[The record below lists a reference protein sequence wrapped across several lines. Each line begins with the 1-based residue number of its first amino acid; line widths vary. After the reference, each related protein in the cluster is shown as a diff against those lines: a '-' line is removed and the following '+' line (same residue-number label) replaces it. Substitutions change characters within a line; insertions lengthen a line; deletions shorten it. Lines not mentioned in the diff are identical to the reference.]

1 MEDPNRSRSSS
12 DWNNNSKNLI
22 KPKHE
27 KLDFDLAF
35 ESLQSSEGGDN
46 VASSS
51 RSYLKSFF
59 TEMGYS
65 PSLVDRVIEEN
76 GEDNVD
82 LLLEILMECS
92 GFQKP
97 KSKPPDSLDCLFDG
111 RGASNPLKYSAVTG
125 VKEEPDVFDE
135 VYDDKR
141 VSLLKMNF
149 PAKDV
154 EYAMDKLG
162 ENAPINEIMDFIIA
176 AQIANNI
183 NREAEDMPD
192 IDVENKE
199 VDALSLIVSV
209 KPAAKAIDL
218 NHISSKHTIQR
229 DIDLKQKGWERG
241 TELIHKH
248 RHRGTWLMCGVE
260 VDRSSS
266 ILMRYSGLRDSSIAI
281 VSCIMAS
288 SLGTDINDETLY
300 GTMDKTLCLLD
311 MGFSE
316 NEISLAIDKFGS
328 EIPITELANA
338 ICAHQLGETYVI
350 KKKYSENS
358 TASCSSAANDSRSFG
373 VETENDTRHHHSF
386 GRVKSETEDCRRDT
400 ILLSRDMNTKKTRKG
415 KRPRQE
421 HIESYQEAQPR
432 HDGLEENC
440 AGEQPKQEYDYGSSS
455 YFEPEQEYDYGSS
468 SYFEPEWVEE
478 KVNSDTTTF
487 GMPKPF
493 QSNPRK
499 ILDQIAAKPPY
510 FFYGNVA
517 TASSDTW
524 EKISQFLYGIEPE
537 FVDTK
542 FFSALSR
549 REGYIHNLPTENRS
563 HILPKSPTALEDLMP
578 STKKWWPS
586 WDARKKMSCRNFDSR
601 GSSQLCD
608 MLGTMLDDSRGLLSA
623 EQQRD
628 LLRHCQALN
637 LMWVGPNKLA
647 PMEPAHLEKALGYPL
662 NHTLIA
668 DYPLT
673 ERMYSLR
680 YSFQT
685 DTLGYHL
692 SVLKS
697 IFPQGIT
704 VLSLFS
710 GIGGAEITLHRLGI
724 HLKGVVSVETSETNR
739 RVLKRWW
746 CSTGQAGRL
755 EQIEDIRKLT
765 SSAIERLI
773 EKFGCFD
780 FVICQN
786 SFTQPSNIPRVGS
799 GVESQHYFDFT
810 LFNEFVRVLQ
820 RVRSAIERKR

>member
-1 MEDPNRSRSSS
+1 MARSTS
-12 DWNNNSKNLI
+12 DWNDNSKNLI

-35 ESLQSSEGGDN
+35 ESLQSSEDN

-51 RSYLKSFF
+51 RSYLRSFF

-97 KSKPPDSLDCLFDG
+97 KSQPPDSLDCLFDD
-111 RGASNPLKYSAVTG
+111 RGSSNPLKYSAVTG

-141 VSLLKMNF
+141 VSLLKMKF
-149 PAKDV
+149 PVKDV

-176 AQIANNI
+176 AQIADNI
-183 NREAEDMPD
+183 NRDTEDMPD

-199 VDALSLIVSV
+199 
-209 KPAAKAIDL
+209 
-218 NHISSKHTIQR
+218 
-229 DIDLKQKGWERG
+229 
-241 TELIHKH
+241 
-248 RHRGTWLMCGVE
+248 
-260 VDRSSS
+260 
-266 ILMRYSGLRDSSIAI
+266 
-281 VSCIMAS
+281 
-288 SLGTDINDETLY
+288 DINDETLY

-328 EIPITELANA
+328 DIPITELANA

-350 KKKYSENS
+350 KTK
-358 TASCSSAANDSRSFG
+358 
-373 VETENDTRHHHSF
+373 TRHYFS
-386 GRVKSETEDCRRDT
+386 VKRYEHKE
-400 ILLSRDMNTKKTRKG
+400 TRKG

-421 HIESYQEAQPR
+421 HIEGYQETQPR

-440 AGEQPKQEYDYGSSS
+440 AGEQPKQEYDYGSSSYFEPEQEYDYGSSS

-493 QSNPRK
+493 RSNPCK

-537 FVDTK
+537 FVDAQ
-542 FFSALSR
+542 FFSALRR

-563 HILPKSPTALEDLMP
+563 HVLPKSPIALEDLMP

-586 WDARKKMSCRNFDSR
+586 WDARKK
-601 GSSQLCD
+601 
-608 MLGTMLDDSRGLLSA
+608 MLDDSRGLLSA

-637 LMWVGPNKLA
+637 LMWVGPNKLT

-746 CSTGQAGRL
+746 CSTGQTGRL

-765 SSAIERLI
+765 SSAIERLF

-780 FVICQN
+780 LVICQN
-786 SFTQPSNIPRVGS
+786 SFTQPSNIPRVGP
-799 GVESQHYFDFT
+799 GLESQQYFDFT

>member
-1 MEDPNRSRSSS
+1 MVSNFEMEDPNRSRSSS
-12 DWNNNSKNLI
+12 DWNNNNKNLI

-35 ESLQSSEGGDN
+35 ESLRSREVGDN

-51 RSYLKSFF
+51 RSYLRSFF

-65 PSLVDRVIEEN
+65 PSLVNRVIEEN

-92 GFQKP
+92 GLQKP
-97 KSKPPDSLDCLFDG
+97 NSQSSDSLDCLFDD
-111 RGASNPLKYSAVTG
+111 RGESSPPKYSTVTG

-135 VYDDKR
+135 VYDNKR

-149 PAKDV
+149 PAKEV
-154 EYAMDKLG
+154 EFAMDKLG
-162 ENAPINEIMDFIIA
+162 ENAPINEIIDFIIA
-176 AQIANNI
+176 AQIANNLD
-183 NREAEDMPD
+183 RETEDMPD
-192 IDVENKE
+192 IDAENKE
-199 VDALSLIVSV
+199 DV
-209 KPAAKAIDL
+209 
-218 NHISSKHTIQR
+218 
-229 DIDLKQKGWERG
+229 
-241 TELIHKH
+241 
-248 RHRGTWLMCGVE
+248 
-260 VDRSSS
+260 
-266 ILMRYSGLRDSSIAI
+266 
-281 VSCIMAS
+281 
-288 SLGTDINDETLY
+288 NDETLY
-300 GTMDKTLCLLD
+300 GTMDKTLCLLN

-316 NEISLAIDKFGS
+316 NEVSLAIDKFGS
-328 EIPITELANA
+328 EVPVTELANA

-358 TASCSSAANDSRSFG
+358 TASCSSAAEDSRSFG
-373 VETENDTRHHHSF
+373 VETENNTRHHSF
-386 GRVKSETEDCRRDT
+386 SWVKSETEDCRRDA
-400 ILLSRDMNTKKTRKG
+400 ILQSRDMNTKETRKG

-421 HIESYQEAQPR
+421 HIEGYQEAQPR
-432 HDGLEENC
+432 HDSLEENC

-455 YFEPEQEYDYGSS
+455 YFEH
-468 SYFEPEWVEE
+468 EWVEE

-493 QSNPRK
+493 KSNPCK

-524 EKISQFLYGIEPE
+524 GKISQFLYGIEPE
-537 FVDTK
+537 FVDTQ

-563 HILPKSPTALEDLMP
+563 HILPKPPITLEDLMP

-586 WDARKKMSCRNFDSR
+586 WDARKKMSCRNFDSS

-608 MLGTMLDDSRGLLSA
+608 MLGRMLDDSRGLLSA

-637 LMWVGPNKLA
+637 LMWVGPNKLS
-647 PMEPAHLEKALGYPL
+647 PLEPAHLEKILGYPL

-746 CSTGQAGRL
+746 YSSGQTGRL

-765 SSAIERLI
+765 SSTVERLV
-773 EKFGCFD
+773 ENFVCFD

-786 SFTQPSNIPRVGS
+786 SFTRPSKIPGVGS
-799 GVESQHYFDFT
+799 GLESQHFFDFT

>member
-1 MEDPNRSRSSS
+1 V
-12 DWNNNSKNLI
+12 
-22 KPKHE
+22 
-27 KLDFDLAF
+27 
-35 ESLQSSEGGDN
+35 Q
-46 VASSS
+46 
-51 RSYLKSFF
+51 
-59 TEMGYS
+59 
-65 PSLVDRVIEEN
+65 
-76 GEDNVD
+76 
-82 LLLEILMECS
+82 
-92 GFQKP
+92 
-97 KSKPPDSLDCLFDG
+97 
-111 RGASNPLKYSAVTG
+111 
-125 VKEEPDVFDE
+125 
-135 VYDDKR
+135 
-141 VSLLKMNF
+141 
-149 PAKDV
+149 
-154 EYAMDKLG
+154 
-162 ENAPINEIMDFIIA
+162 
-176 AQIANNI
+176 
-183 NREAEDMPD
+183 
-192 IDVENKE
+192 
-199 VDALSLIVSV
+199 
-209 KPAAKAIDL
+209 
-218 NHISSKHTIQR
+218 
-229 DIDLKQKGWERG
+229 
-241 TELIHKH
+241 
-248 RHRGTWLMCGVE
+248 
-260 VDRSSS
+260 
-266 ILMRYSGLRDSSIAI
+266 
-281 VSCIMAS
+281 
-288 SLGTDINDETLY
+288 
-300 GTMDKTLCLLD
+300 
-311 MGFSE
+311 
-316 NEISLAIDKFGS
+316 
-328 EIPITELANA
+328 
-338 ICAHQLGETYVI
+338 
-350 KKKYSENS
+350 YSENS
-358 TASCSSAANDSRSFG
+358 TASCSSAAEDSRSFG
-373 VETENDTRHHHSF
+373 VETENNTRHHSF
-386 GRVKSETEDCRRDT
+386 SWVKSETEDCKRDA
-400 ILLSRDMNTKKTRKG
+400 ILQSRDMNTKETRKG

-421 HIESYQEAQPR
+421 HIEGYQEAQPR
-432 HDGLEENC
+432 HDSLEENC

-455 YFEPEQEYDYGSS
+455 YFEH
-468 SYFEPEWVEE
+468 EWVEE

-493 QSNPRK
+493 KCNPCK

-524 EKISQFLYGIEPE
+524 GKISQFLYGIEPE
-537 FVDTK
+537 FVDTQ

-563 HILPKSPTALEDLMP
+563 HILPKPPITLEDLMP

-586 WDARKKMSCRNFDSR
+586 WDARKKMSCRNFDSS

-608 MLGTMLDDSRGLLSA
+608 MLGRMLDDSRGLLSA

-637 LMWVGPNKLA
+637 LMWVGPNKLS
-647 PMEPAHLEKALGYPL
+647 PLEPAHLEKILGYPL

-746 CSTGQAGRL
+746 YSSGQTGRL

-765 SSAIERLI
+765 SSTVERLV
-773 EKFGCFD
+773 ENFVCFD

-786 SFTQPSNIPRVGS
+786 SFTRPSKIPGVGS
-799 GVESQHYFDFT
+799 GLESQHFFDFT